1 MLLKITH
8 ETDLVYTAPINET
21 VMELRMAPRQ
31 EQDQHR
37 LSFKLAIGPAAPV
50 TGYFDWLG
58 NLVHAFTINA
68 FHERIRILATSVVQT
83 DRSIIDA
90 AALPDAWPIDPGALD
105 YDVCDYLRF
114 GALVVDVPPLREL
127 AASLNVRSGMPLGDV
142 AHAILRVI
150 ADQFIYEKGVTNAAS
165 PISEILAHG
174 RGVCQDFTHLMIGL
188 SRALG
193 IPARYVSGFVHPD
206 AERYRG
212 YTQTHAWCEL
222 FFPSAGWIGF
232 DPTNRCMVSDNF
244 VRIAVGRDYR
254 DVPPNRGMFKGNG
267 QERMEVAVHSEEL
280 GGVPSG
286 LPAERIEALGI
297 RTMVGNDQTPRDPN
311 NQQVSQQ
318 QQQHRDG
325 ELNHQQQQQQQQ
337 QQ

>member
-8 ETDLVYTAPINET
+8 ETDLAYTAPINET

-68 FHERIRILATSVVQT
+68 FHERIRIVATSVVET
-83 DRSIIDA
+83 DRSILEAI
-90 AALPDAWPIDPGALD
+90 ALPDTWPIDADALD
-105 YDVCDYLRF
+105 YAVRDYLRF

-127 AASLNVRSGMPLGDV
+127 AASLSVRHGMPLGEV
-142 AHAILRVI
+142 AQAILRTI
-150 ADQFIYEKGVTNAAS
+150 AERFLYEKGVTNAAS
-165 PISEILAHG
+165 PIAEILTHG

-188 SRALG
+188 ARALG
-193 IPARYVSGFVHPD
+193 IPARYVSGFVHPEG
-206 AERYRG
+206 ERYRG

-232 DPTNRCMVSDNF
+232 DPTNRCMVGGHF

-254 DVPPNRGMFKGNG
+254 DVPPNRGMFKGAG
-267 QERMEVAVHSEEL
+267 KERMEVAVHSEEL
-280 GGVPSG
+280 GGVPGG

-297 RTMVGNDQTPRDPN
+297 RTLVGNDESSRDPN

-318 QQQHRDG
+318 QQQHKDG
-325 ELNHQQQQQQQQ
+325 KLNHQQQQQQQ
-337 QQ
+337 